1 MFLSC
6 DNCPIWEAQM
16 REKQVLELIQD
27 VADQWYHKTGDK
39 WYLNLAIETAKKLRR
54 ANVPN
59 KKSSAN

>member
-1 MFLSC
+1 
-6 DNCPIWEAQM
+6 M

-39 WYLNLAIETAKKLRR
+39 WYLSLAIETAKKLRR

-59 KKSSAN
+59 KKRSNN